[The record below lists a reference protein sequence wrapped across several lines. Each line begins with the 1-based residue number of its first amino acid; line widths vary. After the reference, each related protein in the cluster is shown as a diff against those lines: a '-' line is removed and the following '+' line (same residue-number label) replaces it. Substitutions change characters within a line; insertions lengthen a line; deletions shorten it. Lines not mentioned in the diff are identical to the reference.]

1 MWGHFLTFA
10 LFLFQ
15 HLLMDTTKRAY
26 LELHIAVL
34 LFGFTAI
41 LGNLIQLSAVVLVWW
56 RVVLASLF
64 FILFTNAVAQIR
76 LIPRRFFWQFVGI
89 GLLVMLHWLTFYA
102 AIKLA
107 NASVA
112 LICLATT
119 SFQSSILEPLMTRQ
133 PIKWYEVAVGII
145 IVPAMAFIASDLPSN
160 MTLGLI
166 SGVVCSVLVVI
177 FSILNK
183 RIINEAAPLS
193 ISLLELG
200 SAAVFLTFF
209 LPIYC
214 YFDKTAILIPSRT
227 DWVYLLI
234 LAVLCTNI
242 AYLLA
247 TRSLKHLSAFA
258 TNLTVNLEPIY
269 GIVLAVV
276 ILKENKELPPSF
288 YVGSATIL
296 IAVLSYPFL
305 KKRFE

>member
-1 MWGHFLTFA
+1 
-10 LFLFQ
+10 
-15 HLLMDTTKRAY
+15 MDTTKRAY
-26 LELHIAVL
+26 LELHIAVF

-56 RVVLASLF
+56 RVLLASLF
-64 FILFTNAVAQIR
+64 FLLFTKAASQIR

-89 GLLVMLHWLTFYA
+89 GLLITLHWITFYG

-133 PIKWYEVAVGII
+133 RIKWYEVAVGII

-166 SGVVCSVLVVI
+166 SGVISSVLVVV

-183 RIINEAAPLS
+183 RIINEAEPLP

-200 SAAVFLTFF
+200 SSFVFLTIF
-209 LPIYC
+209 LPIYF
-214 YFDKTAILIPSRT
+214 YFDKTAALMPSPT
-227 DWVYLLI
+227 DWIYLLI
-234 LAVLCTNI
+234 LAIFCTNI
-242 AYLLA
+242 GYLLA

-269 GIVLAVV
+269 GIILAVL
-276 ILKENKELPPSF
+276 ILKENKALPPSF
-288 YVGSATIL
+288 YIGSATIL
-296 IAVLSYPFL
+296 VAVLSYPFL
-305 KKRFE
+305 KKRFERVELDPSV

>member
-1 MWGHFLTFA
+1 
-10 LFLFQ
+10 
-15 HLLMDTTKRAY
+15 MDTTKRAY

-56 RVVLASLF
+56 RVLLASLF
-64 FILFTNAVAQIR
+64 FLLFTKAAAKIR

-89 GLLVMLHWLTFYA
+89 GCLVTLHWLTFYGS
-102 AIKLA
+102 IKLA

-119 SFQSSILEPLMTRQ
+119 SFQSAILEPLITRQ
-133 PIKWYEVAVGII
+133 RIKWFEVAVGII

-160 MTLGLI
+160 MTAGLI
-166 SGVVCSVLVVI
+166 CGMVSSVLVVI

-183 RIINEAAPLS
+183 RIIDEADPLS
-193 ISLLELG
+193 ISLLEMG
-200 SAAVFLTFF
+200 SASVFLTLF
-209 LPIYC
+209 LPIYFH
-214 YFDKTAILIPSRT
+214 FDKTATLMPSPS
-227 DWVYLLI
+227 DWIYLLV
-234 LAVLCTNI
+234 LAIFCTNI
-242 AYLLA
+242 GYLLA

-269 GIVLAVV
+269 GIVLAVL
-276 ILKENKELPPSF
+276 ILKENKVLPPSF

-296 IAVLSYPFL
+296 LAVLSYPFL
-305 KKRFE
+305 KKRFDTSPS

>member
-1 MWGHFLTFA
+1 
-10 LFLFQ
+10 
-15 HLLMDTTKRAY
+15 MDTTKRAY

-56 RVVLASLF
+56 RVLLASLF
-64 FILFTNAVAQIR
+64 YLLFTKAAAQIR

-89 GLLVMLHWLTFYA
+89 GCLITLHWLAFYG

-119 SFQSSILEPLMTRQ
+119 SFQSAILEPLMTRQ
-133 PIKWYEVAVGII
+133 PIKWFEVAVGII

-160 MTLGLI
+160 MTAGLI
-166 SGVVCSVLVVI
+166 CGLASSILVVI

-183 RIINEAAPLS
+183 KIIDEADPLS
-193 ISLLELG
+193 ISLLEMG
-200 SAAVFLTFF
+200 SATFFLTLF
-209 LPIYC
+209 LPIYF
-214 YFDKTAILIPSRT
+214 YFDKTATLIPSPS
-227 DWVYLLI
+227 DWIYLLV
-234 LAVLCTNI
+234 LAIFCTNI
-242 AYLLA
+242 GYLLA

-269 GIVLAVV
+269 GIVLAVL
-276 ILKENKELPPSF
+276 ILKENKTLPMSF
-288 YVGSATIL
+288 YIGSATIL
-296 IAVLSYPFL
+296 LAVLSYPFM
-305 KKRFE
+305 KKRFDKSPS

>member
-1 MWGHFLTFA
+1 MN
-10 LFLFQ
+10 
-15 HLLMDTTKRAY
+15 TTKRAY

-56 RVVLASLF
+56 RVLLASLF
-64 FILFTNAVAQIR
+64 FLLFTKAAARIR

-89 GLLVMLHWLTFYA
+89 GCLVTLHWLTFYGS
-102 AIKLA
+102 IKLA

-133 PIKWYEVAVGII
+133 PIKWFEVAVGII

-160 MTLGLI
+160 MTAGLI
-166 SGVVCSVLVVI
+166 CGIVSSVLVVI

-183 RIINEAAPLS
+183 RIIDEADPLS
-193 ISLLELG
+193 ISLLEMG
-200 SAAVFLTFF
+200 SASVFLTLF
-209 LPIYC
+209 LPIYF
-214 YFDKTAILIPSRT
+214 YFDKTATLIPSPS
-227 DWVYLLI
+227 DWIYLLI
-234 LAVLCTNI
+234 LVIFCTNI
-242 AYLLA
+242 GYLLA

-269 GIVLAVV
+269 GIVMAVL
-276 ILKENKELPPSF
+276 ILKENKVLPPSF

-296 IAVLSYPFL
+296 LAVLSYPFL
-305 KKRFE
+305 KKRFDN

>member
-1 MWGHFLTFA
+1 MN
-10 LFLFQ
+10 
-15 HLLMDTTKRAY
+15 TTKRAY

-56 RVVLASLF
+56 RVLLASLF
-64 FILFTNAVAQIR
+64 FLLFTKAAAQIR

-89 GLLVMLHWLTFYA
+89 GCLVTLHWLTFYE
-102 AIKLA
+102 AIKLS

-133 PIKWYEVAVGII
+133 PIKWFEVAVGII

-160 MTLGLI
+160 MTAGLLCGLI
-166 SGVVCSVLVVI
+166 SSVLVVV

-183 RIINEAAPLS
+183 RIIDEADPLS
-193 ISLLELG
+193 ISLLEMG
-200 SAAVFLTFF
+200 SASVFLTLF
-209 LPIYC
+209 LPIYF
-214 YFDKTAILIPSRT
+214 YIDKTAVLMPSPS
-227 DWVYLLI
+227 DWIYLL
-234 LAVLCTNI
+234 VLTIFCTNI
-242 AYLLA
+242 GYLLA

-269 GIVLAVV
+269 GIVLAVL
-276 ILKENKELPPSF
+276 ILKENKALPPSF
-288 YVGSATIL
+288 YIGSATIL
-296 IAVLSYPFL
+296 LAVLSYPFL
-305 KKRFE
+305 KKRFDS

>member
-1 MWGHFLTFA
+1 
-10 LFLFQ
+10 
-15 HLLMDTTKRAY
+15 MDTTKRAY

-41 LGNLIQLSAVVLVWW
+41 LGDLIQLSAVVLVWW
-56 RVVLASLF
+56 RVLLASLF
-64 FILFTNAVAQIR
+64 FLLFTKAATQIR

-89 GLLVMLHWLTFYA
+89 GCLVTVHWLTFYG

-133 PIKWYEVAVGII
+133 PIKWFEVAVGVI
-145 IVPAMAFIASDLPSN
+145 IVPAMAFIANDLPSN
-160 MTLGLI
+160 MTAGL
-166 SGVVCSVLVVI
+166 VCGMVSSVLVVI

-183 RIINEAAPLS
+183 KIINEAAPLS

-200 SAAVFLTFF
+200 SSFIFLTLF
-209 LPIYC
+209 LPFYL
-214 YFDKTAILIPSRT
+214 YFDKTATLMPSPE
-227 DWVYLLI
+227 DWVYLLF
-234 LAVLCTNI
+234 LAVFCTNI
-242 AYLLA
+242 GYLLA

-276 ILKENKELPPSF
+276 ILKENKVLPPSF

-305 KKRFE
+305 KKRFDTSEKNSIIS

>member
-1 MWGHFLTFA
+1 
-10 LFLFQ
+10 
-15 HLLMDTTKRAY
+15 MDTTKRAY

-56 RVVLASLF
+56 RVLLASLF
-64 FILFTNAVAQIR
+64 FLLFTKAAAQIR

-89 GLLVMLHWLTFYA
+89 GCLVTLHWLTFYGS
-102 AIKLA
+102 IKLA

-133 PIKWYEVAVGII
+133 PIKWFEVAVGII

-160 MTLGLI
+160 MTAGLI
-166 SGVVCSVLVVI
+166 CGIVSSVLVVI

-183 RIINEAAPLS
+183 RIIDKAAPLS
-193 ISLLELG
+193 ISLLEMG
-200 SAAVFLTFF
+200 SASVFLTLF
-209 LPIYC
+209 LPIYF
-214 YFDKTAILIPSRT
+214 YFDKTATLMPSPS
-227 DWVYLLI
+227 DWIYLLI
-234 LAVLCTNI
+234 LVVFCTNI
-242 AYLLA
+242 GYLLA

-269 GIVLAVV
+269 GIVLAAL
-276 ILKENKELPPSF
+276 ILKENKTLPMSF
-288 YVGSATIL
+288 YIGSATIL
-296 IAVLSYPFL
+296 LAVLSYPFM
-305 KKRFE
+305 KKRFDK

>member
-1 MWGHFLTFA
+1 
-10 LFLFQ
+10 
-15 HLLMDTTKRAY
+15 MDTTKRAY

-56 RVVLASLF
+56 RVLLASLF
-64 FILFTNAVAQIR
+64 FLLFTKAAAQIR

-89 GLLVMLHWLTFYA
+89 GCLITLHWLAFYG

-119 SFQSSILEPLMTRQ
+119 SFQSAILEPLMTRQ
-133 PIKWYEVAVGII
+133 PIKWFEVAVGII

-160 MTLGLI
+160 MTAGLI
-166 SGVVCSVLVVI
+166 CGILSSVLVVI

-183 RIINEAAPLS
+183 RIIDEADPLS
-193 ISLLELG
+193 ISLLEMG
-200 SAAVFLTFF
+200 SASVFLTFF
-209 LPIYC
+209 LPIYFH
-214 YFDKTAILIPSRT
+214 FDKTATLVPSPS
-227 DWVYLLI
+227 DWIYLLV
-234 LAVLCTNI
+234 LAIFCTNI
-242 AYLLA
+242 GYLLA

-269 GIVLAVV
+269 GIVLAAL
-276 ILKENKELPPSF
+276 ILKENKTLPTSF
-288 YVGSATIL
+288 YIGSVTIL
-296 IAVLSYPFL
+296 LAVLSY
-305 KKRFE
+305 RFFRKG

>member
-1 MWGHFLTFA
+1 MN
-10 LFLFQ
+10 
-15 HLLMDTTKRAY
+15 TTKRAY

-41 LGNLIQLSAVVLVWW
+41 LGNLIQLTAVVLVWW
-56 RVVLASLF
+56 RVLLASLF
-64 FILFTNAVAQIR
+64 FLLFTKAATQIR

-89 GLLVMLHWLTFYA
+89 GCLVTLHWLTFYG

-133 PIKWYEVAVGII
+133 PIKWFEVAVGII

-160 MTLGLI
+160 MTAGLLCGLA
-166 SGVVCSVLVVI
+166 SSVLVVI

-183 RIINEAAPLS
+183 RIIDEADPLP
-193 ISLLELG
+193 ISLLEMG
-200 SAAVFLTFF
+200 SASVFLTLF
-209 LPIYC
+209 LPIYF
-214 YFDKTAILIPSRT
+214 YFDKTATLIPSPS

-234 LAVLCTNI
+234 LVVFCTNI
-242 AYLLA
+242 GYLLA

-269 GIVLAVV
+269 GIVLAVL
-276 ILKENKELPPSF
+276 ILKENKVLPPSF

-296 IAVLSYPFL
+296 LAVLSYPFL
-305 KKRFE
+305 KKRFDS

>member
-1 MWGHFLTFA
+1 MN
-10 LFLFQ
+10 
-15 HLLMDTTKRAY
+15 TTKRAY

-41 LGNLIQLSAVVLVWW
+41 LGDLIQLSAVVLVWW
-56 RVVLASLF
+56 RVLLASLF
-64 FILFTNAVAQIR
+64 FLLFTKAAAKIR

-89 GLLVMLHWLTFYA
+89 GCLVTLHWLTFYG

-133 PIKWYEVAVGII
+133 PIKWFEVAVGII

-160 MTLGLI
+160 MTAGLI
-166 SGVVCSVLVVI
+166 MGIVSSVLVVI

-183 RIINEAAPLS
+183 KIIDEAAPLS

-200 SAAVFLTFF
+200 SASVFLTLL
-209 LPIYC
+209 LPIYL
-214 YFDKTAILIPSRT
+214 YFDKTATLMPSPT

-234 LAVLCTNI
+234 LAIFCTNI
-242 AYLLA
+242 GYLLA

-269 GIVLAVV
+269 GIVLAVL
-276 ILKENKELPPSF
+276 ILKENKALPPSF

-296 IAVLSYPFL
+296 VAVLSYPFL
-305 KKRFE
+305 KKRFDS

>member
-1 MWGHFLTFA
+1 MN
-10 LFLFQ
+10 
-15 HLLMDTTKRAY
+15 TTKRAY

-56 RVVLASLF
+56 RVLLASLF
-64 FILFTNAVAQIR
+64 FLLFTKAAAQIR

-89 GLLVMLHWLTFYA
+89 GCLVTLHWLTFYE
-102 AIKLA
+102 AIKLS

-133 PIKWYEVAVGII
+133 PIKWFEVAVGII

-160 MTLGLI
+160 MTAGLICGLI
-166 SGVVCSVLVVI
+166 SSVLVVI

-183 RIINEAAPLS
+183 RIIDEADPLS
-193 ISLLELG
+193 ISLLEMG
-200 SAAVFLTFF
+200 SASVFLTLF
-209 LPIYC
+209 LPIYF
-214 YFDKTAILIPSRT
+214 YFDKTAVLMPSPS
-227 DWVYLLI
+227 DWIYLL
-234 LAVLCTNI
+234 VLTIFCTNI
-242 AYLLA
+242 GYLLA

-269 GIVLAVV
+269 GIVLAVL
-276 ILKENKELPPSF
+276 ILKENKALPPSF
-288 YVGSATIL
+288 YIGSATIL
-296 IAVLSYPFL
+296 LAVLSYPFL
-305 KKRFE
+305 KKRFDS

>member
-1 MWGHFLTFA
+1 
-10 LFLFQ
+10 
-15 HLLMDTTKRAY
+15 MDTTKRAY

-56 RVVLASLF
+56 RVLLASLF
-64 FILFTNAVAQIR
+64 FMLFTKAAARIR

-89 GLLVMLHWLTFYA
+89 GCLVTVHWLTFYG

-133 PIKWYEVAVGII
+133 PIKWFEVAVGII

-160 MTLGLI
+160 MTAGLI
-166 SGVVCSVLVVI
+166 CGIVSSVLVVV

-183 RIINEAAPLS
+183 KIIDEADSLS
-193 ISLLELG
+193 ISLLEMG
-200 SAAVFLTFF
+200 SASVFLTLF
-209 LPIYC
+209 LPIYF
-214 YFDKTAILIPSRT
+214 YFDKTAVLMPSPS
-227 DWVYLLI
+227 DWIYLLI
-234 LAVLCTNI
+234 LVVFCTNI
-242 AYLLA
+242 GYLLA

-269 GIVLAVV
+269 GIVLAVL
-276 ILKENKELPPSF
+276 ILKENKALPPSF
-288 YVGSATIL
+288 YIGSATIL
-296 IAVLSYPFL
+296 LAVLSYPFL
-305 KKRFE
+305 KKRFDTPA

>member
-1 MWGHFLTFA
+1 
-10 LFLFQ
+10 
-15 HLLMDTTKRAY
+15 MDTTKRAY

-56 RVVLASLF
+56 RVLLASLF
-64 FILFTNAVAQIR
+64 FLLFTKAAAQIR

-89 GLLVMLHWLTFYA
+89 GCLITLHWLAFYG

-119 SFQSSILEPLMTRQ
+119 SFQSAILEPLMTRQ
-133 PIKWYEVAVGII
+133 PIKWFEVAVGII

-160 MTLGLI
+160 MTAGLI
-166 SGVVCSVLVVI
+166 CGILSSVLVVI

-183 RIINEAAPLS
+183 RIIDEADPLS
-193 ISLLELG
+193 ISLLEMG
-200 SAAVFLTFF
+200 SASVFLTFF
-209 LPIYC
+209 LPIYFL
-214 YFDKTAILIPSRT
+214 FDKTATLVPSPS
-227 DWVYLLI
+227 DWIYLLV
-234 LAVLCTNI
+234 LAIFCTNI
-242 AYLLA
+242 GYLLA

-269 GIVLAVV
+269 GIVLAAL
-276 ILKENKELPPSF
+276 ILKENKTLPTSF
-288 YVGSATIL
+288 YIGSVTIL
-296 IAVLSYPFL
+296 LAVLSYPFL
-305 KKRFE
+305 KKRFDTSPA

>member
-1 MWGHFLTFA
+1 MN
-10 LFLFQ
+10 
-15 HLLMDTTKRAY
+15 TTKRAY

-56 RVVLASLF
+56 RVFLASLF
-64 FILFTNAVAQIR
+64 FLIFTKAAAQIR
-76 LIPRRFFWQFVGI
+76 LMPRRTFWKFVGI
-89 GLLVMLHWLTFYA
+89 GCLVTLHWLAFYGS
-102 AIKLA
+102 IKLA

-112 LICLATT
+112 LICMATT
-119 SFQSSILEPLMTRQ
+119 SFQSSILEPLLTRQ

-145 IVPAMAFIASDLPSN
+145 IIPAMGFIAGNLPSN
-160 MTLGLI
+160 MMAGLALGM
-166 SGVVCSVLVVI
+166 VASVLVVI

-183 RIINEAAPLS
+183 TLIDEAEPLS

-200 SAAVFLTFF
+200 SSCVFLSFF
-209 LPIYC
+209 LPIYF
-214 YFDKTAILIPSRT
+214 YFDKTAVFMPSPT
-227 DWVYLLI
+227 DWIYLLI
-234 LAVLCTNI
+234 LAILCTNI
-242 AYLLA
+242 GYLLA

-269 GIVLAVV
+269 GIILAVA
-276 ILKENKELPPSF
+276 ILKENKDLPPSF

-305 KKRFE
+305 KKRFDN

>member
-1 MWGHFLTFA
+1 
-10 LFLFQ
+10 
-15 HLLMDTTKRAY
+15 

-41 LGNLIQLSAVVLVWW
+41 LGNLIQLTAVVLVWW
-56 RVVLASLF
+56 RVLLASLF
-64 FILFTNAVAQIR
+64 FLLFTKAATQIR

-89 GLLVMLHWLTFYA
+89 GCLVTLHWLTFYG

-133 PIKWYEVAVGII
+133 PIKWFEVAVGII

-160 MTLGLI
+160 MTAGLLCGLA
-166 SGVVCSVLVVI
+166 SSVLVVI

-183 RIINEAAPLS
+183 RIIDEADPLP
-193 ISLLELG
+193 ISLLEMG
-200 SAAVFLTFF
+200 SASVFLTLF
-209 LPIYC
+209 LPIYF
-214 YFDKTAILIPSRT
+214 YFDKTATLIPSPS

-234 LAVLCTNI
+234 LVVFCTNI
-242 AYLLA
+242 GYLLA

-269 GIVLAVV
+269 GIVLAVL
-276 ILKENKELPPSF
+276 ILKENKVLPPSF

-296 IAVLSYPFL
+296 LAVLSYPFL
-305 KKRFE
+305 KKRFDS